1 MQYLKCI
8 EMNFYLKVVGIN
20 DCMVTLLIDQFFVLV
35 IKWPSHIILWLH
47 CTSCV
52 SHT

>member
-8 EMNFYLKVVGIN
+8 EMKFYLKVVGIN
-20 DCMVTLLIDQFFVLV
+20 DCMVTLMIDRFFVLV
-35 IKWPSHIILWLH
+35 KKWLSHIILWLH
-47 CTSCV
+47 CTSYV